1 MSYQKLIIVG
11 NLGRDPEMRYMS
23 DGTPV
28 TSFSIATS
36 RKWTGQDGSPVEE
49 TTWFRVSAWNKTAE
63 IAAKYLTK
71 GRQVMVEGVL
81 TPDKATGGPRIWT
94 GQDGAARASF
104 EVKADRVVLLGSR
117 ADAGAPS
124 EDVAA
129 EPAADYQADEDI
141 PF

>member
-28 TSFSIATS
+28 TSFSVATN

-71 GRQVMVEGVL
+71 GRQVMVEGTL
-81 TPDKATGGPRIWT
+81 TPDKTTGAPRLWT
-94 GQDGAARASF
+94 GQDGVAHASF
-104 EVKADRVVLLGSR
+104 EVKADRVVLLGTR
-117 ADAGAPS
+117 ADAGAPA